1 MRTRSITSSSRP
13 LPASTAAR
21 LLDGEAR
28 GALARA
34 RDLPVDELL
43 ELIEKSG
50 LRGRGGAGY
59 PFVEKIRA
67 VRRNA
72 DGGPVYVVANAY
84 DADPNSPLARTLLTR
99 NAANVMNGIAI
110 AAHAVGATQ
119 AYLYLHPEAV
129 EARSAAERA
138 FADDLGVDIEIALGP
153 GGFMG
158 GEESALLAV
167 LESKRAMARQRPP
180 YPAEQGLRLRP
191 TLVAS
196 AETLAWLPL
205 VVEEQARAAT
215 KLVSVTGAVV
225 RPGVYE
231 VMLGMQLG
239 EILSEAGGT
248 TAKLKALH
256 VGGPT
261 GGILAA
267 SRSDTRFDFDDL
279 RVAGTHMGSAQVRAI
294 PAGTCIVNE
303 AASLFAYLAKESCA
317 ICVPCR
323 VGTKRVQAILESTYS
338 GLGRDTDLAW
348 LDELGTHMERF
359 SLCGFGITAPSILRT
374 TMREFADDY
383 KIHIQEKRCPEGTC
397 KPVRSRRYETM
408 VQP

>member
-1 MRTRSITSSSRP
+1 

-21 LLDGEAR
+21 LLDGEAQ
-28 GALARA
+28 GALARS
-34 RDLPVDELL
+34 RDLPVEELL
-43 ELIEKSG
+43 ELIEKSN
-50 LRGRGGAGY
+50 LRGRGGSGY

-72 DGGPVYVVANAY
+72 DGGPIYLIANAY
-84 DADPNSPLARTLLTR
+84 DADPGSPLSRALLTK
-99 NAANVMNGIAI
+99 NAKNVLAGIAI
-110 AAHAVGATQ
+110 AARAVGATQ

-129 EARSAAERA
+129 EARAAAEREMGE
-138 FADDLGVDIEIALGP
+138 DLGVDIEIALGP

-167 LESKRAMARQRPP
+167 LESRRAMARQRPP
-180 YPAEQGLRLRP
+180 YPAQQGLHMRP
-191 TLVAS
+191 TLIAS

-205 VVEEQARAAT
+205 IALEQARAST

-231 VMLGMQLG
+231 IALGSQLG
-239 EILSEAGGT
+239 EILSEAGGPSG
-248 TAKLKALH
+248 KLKGLH
-256 VGGPT
+256 IGGPT

-267 SRSDTRFDFDDL
+267 SRTDTRFDFDDL

-294 PAGTCIVNE
+294 AAGTCIVNE
-303 AASLFAYLAKESCA
+303 AATLFAYLAKESCA

-383 KIHIQEKRCPEGTC
+383 KIHIEQKRCPEGVC
-397 KPVRSRRYETM
+397 KPIRSRRYETM